1 MNKNELLAGTAA
13 DNCNAADNGT
23 SASLVQNGMLAAGF
37 KNFNEQMRFAKIL
50 SIATIY
56 QQDPEWEDAV
66 KITVKMN
73 CNQEARRLK
82 FPDGWQ
88 LCGSYSALKEWFIS
102 ACR

>member
-1 MNKNELLAGTAA
+1 MYNKEISAGTAA
-13 DNCNAADNGT
+13 DKRTAVDNIT
-23 SASLVQNGMLAAGF
+23 SASLVQNGLLAAGF

-56 QQDPEWEDAV
+56 QQDPEWEDAI

-88 LCGSYSALKEWFIS
+88 LCGSYPALKEWFMS

>member
-1 MNKNELLAGTAA
+1 MKKELSAGTNDEQRTAA
-13 DNCNAADNGT
+13 DSIPST
-23 SASLVQNGMLAAGF
+23 SLVQNGMLAAGF

-50 SIATIY
+50 SITTIY

-66 KITVKMN
+66 KTTVKMN

-88 LCGSYSALKEWFIS
+88 SCGTYSALKEWFMS